1 MVTYA
6 DEGLGTTSRDG
17 EQRERR
23 FPWSLR
29 GYRRSAVDQ
38 HIAELER
45 ELREL
50 DHELVELRAT
60 ATLREEVANEMR
72 RIGEE
77 TAGVLIEAHSR
88 REAISR
94 AAEEEAQRLVAE
106 ATAKA
111 TAITAESEARVRE
124 LEAQREAVHLERD
137 RLLQNAL
144 AASAAIA
151 DAVQG
156 AHQQIPA
163 MAALDVTCVERE
175 SQQAIALE
183 LPETLDTEPTGG
195 LEPPTAALQ
204 VRCSTS

>member
-1 MVTYA
+1 MVA
-6 DEGLGTTSRDG
+6 ISHEHLGSTSVGKPKR
-17 EQRERR
+17 QRS

-45 ELREL
+45 ELSEL
-50 DHELVELRAT
+50 DGELIELRAA

-88 REAISR
+88 RDAIER
-94 AAEEEAQRLVAE
+94 AAIEEAERRVSE
-106 ATAKA
+106 ATARA
-111 TAITAESEARVRE
+111 SAITAESEARVRQLE
-124 LEAQREAVHLERD
+124 LQHETAHRERD

-151 DAVQG
+151 EAVQA

-163 MAALDVTCVERE
+163 
-175 SQQAIALE
+175 IAT
-183 LPETLDTEPTGG
+183 PEISPV
-195 LEPPTAALQ
+195 A
-204 VRCSTS
+204 S